1 MNNKELYF
9 DRVETKGRPKYVLN
23 DAGKKQIEDLATILC
38 TDVEIASIMGVSV
51 DTLQSNDNINT
62 FAECKEKGR
71 EKGKASI
78 RRKQYELAMKGSGHY
93 GMLVWLGK
101 QYLGQRE
108 KIEASV
114 GTDDEKKKEMEEF
127 LKMVKGDKDEK

>member
-1 MNNKELYF
+1 MENKELYF

-23 DAGKKQIEDLATILC
+23 DAGKKQIEELARILC

-78 RRKQYELAMKGSGHY
+78 RRKQYELAMNGSGHY

-114 GTDDEKKKEMEEF
+114 GTDDEKMKEMQEF